1 MSAEPLVRLSVLNHM
16 THTAIIED
24 TYPITPRVKG
34 FRLRVPGHTFDHRPG
49 QHTTVRFD
57 SGGEEVVRPYTPTN
71 LPGTDQLTLTIKR
84 YEDGLASSYM
94 HTKRR
99 GEEVTLGELEGN
111 LGLVDT
117 DRDVAFLSTG
127 AGITPMLAMLRQ
139 YLREGT
145 GDATF
150 LFGERD
156 ETSLIHRGTLNQL
169 AAEHDALDVT
179 FTLSDP
185 NWEWTGRAGYVQ
197 EHLGSLFDD
206 FEGTDF
212 YVCGVPGM
220 VVDTKER
227 LRELGAPADRIHSEG
242 WEDEAV
248 DEETG

>member
-1 MSAEPLVRLSVLNHM
+1 M
-16 THTAIIED
+16 THTATIED
-24 TYPITPRVKG
+24 VYPITPRVSG
-34 FRLRVPGHTFDHRPG
+34 FRLRVPGHTFDYEPG
-49 QHTTVRFD
+49 QHTTVRFE
-57 SGGEEVVRPYTPTN
+57 SGGREVVRPYTPTN
-71 LPGTDQLTLTIKR
+71 LPGTDQLSLTIKR

-94 HTKRR
+94 HTKRP
-99 GEEVTLGELEGN
+99 GDEVTIGELDGN
-111 LGLVDT
+111 LRLADT

-156 ETSLIHRGTLNQL
+156 ESSLIHRGTLNEL
-169 AAEHDALDVT
+169 AVEYERLDVA

-197 EHLGSLFDD
+197 DHLDSTVDD

-227 LRELGAPADRIHSEG
+227 LRELGAPGERIHTEG
-242 WEDEAV
+242 WEDDAV
-248 DEETG
+248 DDES